1 MSIVMFHL
9 LEVHWEIHFL
19 KSPVRFTL
27 NDMVLKNDIPF
38 IYVVFHF
45 TRKPFYIPYLLS
57 SLYQTMLGSPN
68 FILWVSRLKL
78 GEVQYSFRLY
88 SVNVQST
95 LSLKCEQQLLW
106 VLLTTIK
113 TWLSAV
119 SEQASHSFFLTV
131 PYPRD
136 YCRLTGFSKGELSR
150 KSGFMIID
158 RGGAK

>member
-95 LSLKCEQQLLW
+95 LSLKCEQ
-106 VLLTTIK
+106 
-113 TWLSAV
+113 
-119 SEQASHSFFLTV
+119 
-131 PYPRD
+131 
-136 YCRLTGFSKGELSR
+136 
-150 KSGFMIID
+150 
-158 RGGAK
+158 